1 MSSHKKRRID
11 GVETPKPMS
20 AISALAARRRE
31 AASTPPATQ
40 KTPEANDD
48 DKPIVTTTNYFS
60 PLQRSDSQNGSSSTP
75 KKSVSKPSRQQRVT
89 DSPATHPK
97 ATALASN
104 TPGTATP
111 ESTGSPQ
118 RVIQYSSFRLSK
130 QNHRTKSGGVIDL
143 RLPNSEIQ
151 MREAYANLVAS
162 LLCSGEC
169 GTNPLRQIREEEFKR
184 SYFPDYISKICTSE
198 DAPKKCILQDL
209 VSPPAWNK
217 KLASLLSTSRKKP
230 SLSTLVCGPKSSGK
244 STFSRL
250 FVNRLVT
257 DRPPSHAPKRVVVLD
272 LDPGQPEYAPAG
284 TLSLVVVTR
293 PNLGTP
299 FTHPGAN
306 TPAFNIRRCHSMAS
320 VTPASDP
327 DLYLAC
333 AMDLFDTYRKD
344 FADLPLIINTPGWIL
359 GTGLDLLSD
368 LIERTNPEEVLYM
381 SEEGPSE
388 TVDALRA
395 ATKTAF
401 TELPSQQSEFTSRTA
416 AHLRAMQTM
425 SYFHLQEVATSSPE
439 GSKPT
444 TSTKWNPLPLS
455 CKPPLLVKYSTPT
468 RGILGFLSYDY
479 QCPPELL
486 ADTVNGLVLAAVE
499 IEDAKAFSGFTSE
512 SSSEEVS
519 SSNMEV
525 DVGGPVPLI
534 STTPEGLP
542 FIPNYNDAALDPQH
556 SRTIGLVLLRGIDT
570 KSNTL
575 QLITPIALE
584 EFKRARS
591 QGRHIILLHGKFDAP
606 SWAYT
611 EDLYEKAGAD
621 EGSNDVLEVT
631 DEDTEDDNSDAEP
644 EETAKVSDLTEVPWV
659 EILKGSDKRP
669 VGSRVWRVRRDLG
682 RNTAGD

>member
-60 PLQRSDSQNGSSSTP
+60 PLRRSDSQNGPSSTP

-89 DSPATHPK
+89 DSPAAHPK

-111 ESTGSPQ
+111 ESAGSPQ

-143 RLPNSEIQ
+143 RLPNSEI
-151 MREAYANLVAS
+151 
-162 LLCSGEC
+162 
-169 GTNPLRQIREEEFKR
+169 
-184 SYFPDYISKICTSE
+184 CTSE

-217 KLASLLSTSRKKP
+217 KLASLLSASRKKP

-284 TLSLVVVTR
+284 TLSLVVVTK

-333 AMDLFDTYRKD
+333 AMDLFDAYRKEL
-344 FADLPLIINTPGWIL
+344 ADLPLIINTPGWIL
-359 GTGLDLLSD
+359 GTGLDLLSE
-368 LIERTNPEEVLYM
+368 LIEKTSPEEVLYM
-381 SEEGPSE
+381 SEEGPLE

-444 TSTKWNPLPLS
+444 TSTKWNPSPLS
-455 CKPPLLVKYSTPT
+455 CKPPFLVKYSSPA

-512 SSSEEVS
+512 SSSGEIS

-525 DVGGPVPLI
+525 DVGGLVPLI

-542 FIPNYNDAALDPQH
+542 FIPNYNDAALDPRH

-575 QLITPIALE
+575 QLITPIPLE

-611 EDLYEKAGAD
+611 EDLYDKAGTD

-631 DEDTEDDNSDAEP
+631 DEDTEDDDSDAEP
-644 EETAKVSDLTEVPWV
+644 EEAAKVSDLTEVPWV
-659 EILKGSDKRP
+659 EILKGSDRRP

-682 RNTAGD
+682 RNNTGD